1 MNIRQEIEAG
11 KPAKVS
17 AIAEAMGVSSS
28 LIYLMISRKEIE
40 AKRIG
45 QRRLVIPN
53 AVARKLLDMEAF
65 AA

>member
-1 MNIRQEIEAG
+1 MTVRDEVAAG
-11 KPAKVS
+11 LPAKAS
-17 AIAEAMGVSSS
+17 QLAKAMGVSVS
-28 LIYLMISRKEIE
+28 LVYDMISRGEIE

-53 AVARKLLDMEAF
+53 RVARKLLDMDEL

>member
-1 MNIRQEIEAG
+1 M
-11 KPAKVS
+11 PAKAS
-17 AIAEAMGVSSS
+17 HLAKAMGVSVS
-28 LIYLMISRKEIE
+28 LVYDMISRGEIE

-53 AVARKLLDMEAF
+53 RVARKLLDMDEL